1 MSNEDDFNYY
11 GIDDISNSVI
21 DLCKEGKFDEADI
34 VCQKMRDEYPDMVD
48 GLDRQAM
55 VYEKRGDNKKAL
67 EFYIKTLE
75 FMKKEP
81 DAFDY
86 DWVEDKINEL
96 KTKLNI
102 TG

>member
-1 MSNEDDFNYY
+1 
-11 GIDDISNSVI
+11 
-21 DLCKEGKFDEADI
+21 
-34 VCQKMRDEYPDMVD
+34 MRDEYPDMVD

-67 EFYIKTLE
+67 EYYIKTLE

-86 DWVEDKINEL
+86 DHIEEKITNL